1 MKLAVLV
8 LALAFAPSACTVRLW
23 RAPLGPHESRV
34 PMRIERERVALHVS
48 GAGDDA
54 VLDLGIGPRDQAG
67 GLRHLHLV
75 DCSDGGLTARLL
87 DEAAGLEATALTVR
101 FGERDPRALAPS
113 TLVLALSGRLP
124 VDRGGTAGGPL
135 PASDL
140 ARLAA
145 LSPALGDP
153 LDHEGTTRRVLDF
166 VHESRWSATF
176 LPGPVPAPSVSVR
189 VRIEASVRRA
199 VGTPLVLDLGMRLL
213 LTPFCLTLD
222 LATLGLLSLLQ
233 DEDGELGDLHAEL
246 VGLDGRG

>member
-1 MKLAVLV
+1 MKHAVLV
-8 LALAFAPSACTVRLW
+8 LALAVAPNACTVRLW

-124 VDRGGTAGGPL
+124 VDGSGTVRGPL
-135 PASDL
+135 LASDL
-140 ARLAA
+140 VRLAA
-145 LSPALGDP
+145 LSPALGAQ
-153 LDHEGTTRRVLDF
+153 LDREGTKRALDF

-176 LPGPVPAPSVSVR
+176 LPGPVPTPSVSVR
-189 VRIEASVRRA
+189 VRVEASVRRA
-199 VGTPLVLDLGMRLL
+199 VGTPLALDLGMRLL
-213 LTPFCLTLD
+213 LTPFCLSLD
-222 LATLGLLSLLQ
+222 LATVGLLSLLQ